1 VAIRTEKKLSDVV
14 RERRATPSFSPSPV
28 HDEDLK
34 KIIRAGLQAPS
45 GYNMQPWRFVVVRD
59 PEQRKRLR
67 TAAMNQPKVEQ
78 APVVIVACGDIQGW
92 KDDLEEVMRV
102 SREHGLA
109 NEAQLDTTRRKISA
123 ALGSHS
129 EISMWVT
136 KQTII
141 AATTMMWMAESLG
154 YDTAPME
161 GFHEDQVRQVLG
173 IPPHVRVIFLLP
185 IGHLAG
191 EDKKY
196 AGRLPSSRMVF
207 AERFGEPF
215 VLD

>member
-1 VAIRTEKKLSDVV
+1 VAIRAEKKLTEIV

-34 KIIRAGLQAPS
+34 KILRAGLEAPS

-78 APVVIVACGDIQGW
+78 APVVIVACGDTAW
-92 KDDLEEVMRV
+92 EDDLEEVIRT
-102 SREHGLA
+102 SREHGFT
-109 NEAQLDTTRRKISA
+109 NEAQLDATRRKISA
-123 ALGSHS
+123 ALGSHP

-136 KQTII
+136 KQTMI

-161 GFHEDQVRQVLG
+161 GFHEDKVREVLG
-173 IPPHVRVIFLLP
+173 IPLHVRVIFLLG

-196 AGRLPSSRMVF
+196 AGRLPWSRTVF